1 MTQISF
7 RAEINE
13 YTNRVLGVIKEKYG
27 LKTKSEA
34 LNVFVLQ
41 YGEKF
46 VEKEIKEELIRE
58 VQEIANKHDKKYP
71 KKIMTLKELDELCGL
86 KCSTMTL
93 QKNSKKH

>member
-34 LNVFVLQ
+34 LNMFADM
-41 YGEKF
+41 YGEDF
-46 VEKEIKEELIRE
+46 VELEVKEELIRE
-58 VQEIANKHDKKYP
+58 IQEIDAKWRKNPGK
-71 KKIMTLKELDELCGL
+71 
-86 KCSTMTL
+86 SMTL
-93 QKNSKKH
+93 QELDALTGVKNVRIRNKRTTKR